1 VLRRVRTGLDGF
13 GYRACAGATLFCPGS
28 VGAPCGVDLESVA
41 DELYSL
47 PREEFTA
54 ARNAAAKRAGEQGNR
69 ELAEQIGALRR
80 PSTAAW
86 LANLL
91 AREQPDELRALVAL
105 GDGLREA
112 QHQLQGAQLRRLSQQ
127 RHELVNGLVRQAQSL
142 ARSAGHSASEA
153 VTRELVNTF
162 TAAVNSAS
170 AAQALAGGHLTTAL
184 DPADAATEL
193 FATAGTVS
201 TSRHNE
207 VGQHDEQLRR
217 DLERLRGEAADAG
230 AARDDAQRALTD
242 ADQVVDAAA
251 TTLRELRARLE
262 AADEA
267 EHDARRRAQSA
278 RRDFEAADRAAREM
292 QQRVHDLEHRLA
304 TPPPT
309 SAGEDH
315 QK

>member
-1 VLRRVRTGLDGF
+1 MDV
-13 GYRACAGATLFCPGS
+13 
-28 VGAPCGVDLESVA
+28 ESVA

-54 ARNAAAKRAGEQGNR
+54 ARNTAAERAGEQGDR
-69 ELAEQIGALRR
+69 KLAKQIGALRR

-91 AREQPDELRALVAL
+91 AREQPDELRALVQL

-112 QHQLQGAQLRRLSQQ
+112 QRQLQGAQLRRLSQQ
-127 RHELVNGLVRQAQSL
+127 RHELVRSLVQQAQSL
-142 ARSAGHSASEA
+142 ARATGHPASDA

-162 TAAVNSAS
+162 TAAVNSAN
-170 AAQALAGGHLTTAL
+170 AAQAVAGGRLTAAL

-193 FATAGTVS
+193 FATAGAVS
-201 TSRHNE
+201 TSRPDE

-230 AARDDAQRALTD
+230 ATRDDAQRALTD
-242 ADQVVDAAA
+242 ADQAVDAAA

-262 AADEA
+262 AADQG
-267 EHDARRRAQSA
+267 EHEARRRAQSA
-278 RRDFEAADRAAREM
+278 QRDFDAADRAAREA
-292 QQRVHDLEHRLA
+292 QQRVRDLEHRLA
-304 TPPPT
+304 TPSPT
-309 SAGEDH
+309 SAGEDR

>member
-1 VLRRVRTGLDGF
+1 
-13 GYRACAGATLFCPGS
+13 
-28 VGAPCGVDLESVA
+28 VDLESVA

-54 ARNAAAKRAGEQGNR
+54 ARNTAAKRAGELGDR
-69 ELAEQIGALRR
+69 ELAKQIGALRR

-91 AREQPDELRALVAL
+91 AREQPDELRALVQL

-112 QHQLQGAQLRRLSQQ
+112 QRQLQGAQLRRLSQQ
-127 RHELVNGLVRQAQSL
+127 RHELVRALVQQAQSL
-142 ARSAGHSASEA
+142 ARATGHQASDA

-162 TAAVNSAS
+162 TAAVNSAN
-170 AAQALAGGHLTTAL
+170 AAQAVAGGRLTAAL

-193 FATAGTVS
+193 FATAGAVS
-201 TSRHNE
+201 TSRPGE
-207 VGQHDEQLRR
+207 VGQHDEQPRR
-217 DLERLRGEAADAG
+217 NLESLRGEAADAG
-230 AARDDAQRALTD
+230 ATRDDAQRALTD
-242 ADQVVDAAA
+242 ADQAVDAAA

-262 AADEA
+262 AADQA
-267 EHDARRRAQSA
+267 EHEARRRAQSA
-278 RRDFEAADRAAREM
+278 QREFDAADRAAREA

-304 TPPPT
+304 TPSPT
-309 SAGEDH
+309 SAGEDR

>member
-1 VLRRVRTGLDGF
+1 
-13 GYRACAGATLFCPGS
+13 
-28 VGAPCGVDLESVA
+28 VDLESVA

-91 AREQPDELRALVAL
+91 AREQPDELRALVEL

-127 RHELVNGLVRQAQSL
+127 RHELVHALVQQAQSL
-142 ARSAGHSASEA
+142 ARSAGHPASEA

-170 AAQALAGGHLTTAL
+170 AAQALASGHLTAAL

-251 TTLRELRARLE
+251 TTPSQRGGTSRPRTGRPARCSSGCTTWNTDSLRHRRHRLVKITKSESYRAECTPTARFDELKIGGSWVNRVF
-262 AADEA
+262 
-267 EHDARRRAQSA
+267 RRR
-278 RRDFEAADRAAREM
+278 
-292 QQRVHDLEHRLA
+292 EHL
-304 TPPPT
+304 TT
-309 SAGEDH
+309 SR
-315 QK
+315 KMR

>member
-1 VLRRVRTGLDGF
+1 M
-13 GYRACAGATLFCPGS
+13 
-28 VGAPCGVDLESVA
+28 DLESVA

-54 ARNAAAKRAGEQGNR
+54 ARNTAAKRAGEQGDR
-69 ELAEQIGALRR
+69 ELAKQIGALRR

-91 AREQPDELRALVAL
+91 AREQPDELRALVQL

-112 QHQLQGAQLRRLSQQ
+112 QRQLQGAQLRRLSQQ
-127 RHELVNGLVRQAQSL
+127 RHELVRALVQQAQSL
-142 ARSAGHSASEA
+142 ARAAGHPASDA

-162 TAAVNSAS
+162 TAAVNSAN
-170 AAQALAGGHLTTAL
+170 AAQAVAGGRLTAAL

-193 FATAGTVS
+193 FATAGAVS
-201 TSRHNE
+201 TSRPDE

-230 AARDDAQRALTD
+230 ATRDDAQRALTD
-242 ADQVVDAAA
+242 ADQAVDAAA

-262 AADEA
+262 AADQA
-267 EHDARRRAQSA
+267 EHEARRRAQSA
-278 RRDFEAADRAAREM
+278 QRDFDAADRAAREA

-304 TPPPT
+304 TPSPT
-309 SAGEDH
+309 SAGEDR